1 MFPIFTSNGGTC
13 LLSCEINENSG
24 KRKEKKKQHSF
35 NCEFAMPKVSVNGL
49 EKILVDH
56 QDEDCDVDN
65 EPDEKNVCSDVNLTK
80 IIDQIKKQSKFHC
93 SMHHGHG

>member
-1 MFPIFTSNGGTC
+1 MALVC
-13 LLSCEINENSG
+13 LALKLTRIQE
-24 KRKEKKKQHSF
+24 KEKKKKKQHSF